1 MWTKVNI
8 CQMEHGIHTIQVKFL
23 VHLIFFLLNR
33 FLNAVYV
40 LYFSSIQD
48 TRTHKVPHSY
58 ILIHTQKI
66 YIIIKKIY
74 GKSWNWT
81 KMGTKLVLERSEK
94 TWKIFGFVFWWDLV
108 GFWGTRFRVRAWFFL
123 LINEKFD
130 CVPAAIQTHS
140 YIMNGWFMLKK
151 IFFYTLILWLR
162 NGKPSRVKWWI
173 NVCTSDWMIG
183 KTSDSTKN
191 YTKRR
196 KYNFLRI
203 GMTKKLLP
211 V

>member
-1 MWTKVNI
+1 MNKGEYLSNGTRNTHDPSEIFSSFNFFFIESIFKRCVRTVFLIYTRYTHTQSPPFIHFDSHTKNLYYYKKNLWKKLKLDKNGNKISAWKKWKNMENI
-8 CQMEHGIHTIQVKFL
+8 WVCVLMGFGWVLRNEIQGKGV
-23 VHLIFFLLNR
+23 IFFVN
-33 FLNAVYV
+33 
-40 LYFSSIQD
+40 
-48 TRTHKVPHSY
+48 K
-58 ILIHTQKI
+58 
-66 YIIIKKIY
+66 
-74 GKSWNWT
+74 
-81 KMGTKLVLERSEK
+81 
-94 TWKIFGFVFWWDLV
+94 WKIRLCSCSKPDTFIHYEWMIY
-108 GFWGTRFRVRAWFFL
+108 A
-123 LINEKFD
+123 E
-130 CVPAAIQTHS
+130 
-140 YIMNGWFMLKK
+140 K